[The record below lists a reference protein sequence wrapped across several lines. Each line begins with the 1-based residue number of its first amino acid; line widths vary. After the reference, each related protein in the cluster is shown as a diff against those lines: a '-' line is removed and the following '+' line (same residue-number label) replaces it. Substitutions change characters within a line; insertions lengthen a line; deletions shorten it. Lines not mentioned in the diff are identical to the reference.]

1 MRFLFFFSALATC
14 LHANVRKDVEV
25 FLEQHCYDCHDDIDN
40 EGGLNLLDLKFDS
53 ENPENRAY
61 WESVF
66 QRVEDGE
73 MPPKKKKRPDAE
85 AIAGFL

>member
-40 EGGLNLLDLKFDS
+40 EGGLNLLDLKFDP

-66 QRVEDGE
+66 QELRTVRCRR
-73 MPPKKKKRPDAE
+73 KRKNVLMLRRLRA
-85 AIAGFL
+85 F